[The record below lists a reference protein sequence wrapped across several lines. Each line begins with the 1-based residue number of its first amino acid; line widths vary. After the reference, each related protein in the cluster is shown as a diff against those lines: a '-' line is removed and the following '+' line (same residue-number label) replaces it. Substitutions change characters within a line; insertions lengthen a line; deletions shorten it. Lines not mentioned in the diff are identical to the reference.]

1 MPGDGVRPG
10 VCASCKSNINQRTR
24 PGVQCFGPCANWF
37 HGECVNISPDDVK
50 AFKSGDLDWM
60 CWLCLPPDLVRSQD
74 SLDNAE
80 ITVDAPA
87 DVARKIRFLEGEIT
101 RIREDYRAISRRNAY
116 LENEIKALQ
125 FRVVACET
133 NLPIWPMDASG
144 TGFSRNLPNLR
155 RASIGG
161 RSWRWH
167 PAPAPAP
174 PTIVEDAGE
183 SGLAARTSGATDTTN
198 ATIVG
203 GPDPDVVEGAAATGF
218 SAAGDGGDGG
228 DGAELVVDS
237 EGNDGGGAHPD
248 SPITA
253 PNNVSKTADIAFR
266 NLVSSTPSGG
276 RRSGFGR
283 NLSGLQSLL
292 NPSFGPGRVSG
303 GVGIDHP
310 PGVIFTRS
318 SGAAVSRLGE
328 ADERMVSSEQRQRL
342 NTATPSGGGNN
353 AQPTTNVVN
362 SNANRMREDARR
374 RERRERRRKENRTRP
389 LTIGANSDVPLRAAP
404 LAGGIAVLSAGLKQI
419 FVTGLAPDTR
429 DEELQSYLTSLGF
442 PTTHNFHLVRVESS
456 NNRRAGRMYASFRF
470 IVPADRLEFIINPDL
485 WPPLVRVKEWLF
497 RSTTVP
503 ARLDDGG
510 QRQSNP

>member
-10 VCASCKSNINQRTR
+10 VCASCKSNINQRTK

-125 FRVVACET
+125 FRVSVHWRAF
-133 NLPIWPMDASG
+133 LALASSSG
-144 TGFSRNLPNLR
+144 SGSTDNC
-155 RASIGG
+155 GG
-161 RSWRWH
+161 R
-167 PAPAPAP
+167 
-174 PTIVEDAGE
+174 GE

>member
-1 MPGDGVRPG
+1 MSGNGVRPG
-10 VCASCKSNINQRTR
+10 VCASCKGNINQRTR
-24 PGVQCFGPCANWF
+24 PGVQCFGSCAKWF

-50 AFKSGDLDWM
+50 AFKAGNLDWM
-60 CWLCLPPDLVRSQD
+60 CWLCLPPDLVHSQD

-87 DVARKIRFLEGEIT
+87 DVARKIRFLENEIT
-101 RIREDYRAISRRNAY
+101 KIREDYLAISRRNAY

-144 TGFSRNLPNLR
+144 TGYSRNLPNLR

-161 RSWRWH
+161 RSWRWQ
-167 PAPAPAP
+167 PAPAP
-174 PTIVEDAGE
+174 PTIMEDAAE
-183 SGLAARTSGATDTTN
+183 SGLATQASGATDATN
-198 ATIVG
+198 ATIVD
-203 GPDPDVVEGAAATGF
+203 GPNVVEGAVTTG
-218 SAAGDGGDGG
+218 SDAAGGGG

-237 EGNDGGGAHPD
+237 EVNDGGEAHPG
-248 SPITA
+248 SPVTA
-253 PNNVSKTADIAFR
+253 PSNESKTADIAFR
-266 NLVSSTPSGG
+266 DLVSSTPSGG

-283 NLSGLQSLL
+283 NASGLQSLF

-303 GVGIDHP
+303 GFGVDHP

-318 SGAAVSRLGE
+318 SGAAALRLGE
-328 ADERMVSSEQRQRL
+328 VDERMVNSGQSRRL
-342 NTATPSGGGNN
+342 SAATPAGGGGN
-353 AQPTTNVVN
+353 AQPAANVVN
-362 SNANRMREDARR
+362 SNSNRLRDDARR

-404 LAGGIAVLSAGLKQI
+404 LAGDIAVLSAGLKQI

-429 DEELQSYLTSLGF
+429 DEELQSYLVSLGF
-442 PTTHNFHLVRVESS
+442 STNHNFHLVRVESS
-456 NNRRAGRMYASFRF
+456 NRRAGKMYASFRF
-470 IVPADRLEFIINPDL
+470 FVPADRLEFIINPDI

-497 RSTTVP
+497 RPAVVP
-503 ARLDDGG
+503 ARIDAGG
-510 QRQSNP
+510 QRQEAP